1 MYTIE
6 FLCGLTGYSKNTIYN
21 LCNDLGIEGVKG
33 QVKGNPGKAK
43 YSQEDM
49 QKLLRY
55 QTAVKRGVKKEEAI
69 RMALNPDLGQ

>member
-21 LCNDLGIEGVKG
+21 LCNDLNIDGVKG
-33 QVKGNPGKAK
+33 QVKGNPGKAM

-49 QKLLRY
+49 QKILRY
-55 QTAVKRGVKKEEAI
+55 QTAVKRGAKKDNAI
-69 RMALNPDLGQ
+69 QAALNPVVG